1 MTRQCGECQLC
12 CKLLPMKAGQD
23 RITSKTAEVLME
35 SGLAKPAEFDG
46 MLRDFDKPAGAR
58 CPHQRHHKGCG
69 VYARRPFSCRVWNC
83 RWLAGDDAADLS
95 RPDRVHYVIDIMP
108 DVIRVSQEGEPPIDV
123 PAIQVWVDPAYPDA
137 HRDPALRAWLLR
149 RAETEGAVALIR
161 YDERRAFVLMP
172 PTMTADGEWI
182 EARSNLQQM
191 DRDDMLQ
198 NPDQW
203 RPRTAISAT

>member
-1 MTRQCGECQLC
+1 MAGRSREGESDRQCRHVEFARYAPWDDGEERARLSCREPGDDAVICGDVGMTRQCGECQLC

-123 PAIQVWVDPAYPDA
+123 PAIQV
-137 HRDPALRAWLLR
+137 
-149 RAETEGAVALIR
+149 
-161 YDERRAFVLMP
+161 
-172 PTMTADGEWI
+172 
-182 EARSNLQQM
+182 
-191 DRDDMLQ
+191 
-198 NPDQW
+198 
-203 RPRTAISAT
+203 